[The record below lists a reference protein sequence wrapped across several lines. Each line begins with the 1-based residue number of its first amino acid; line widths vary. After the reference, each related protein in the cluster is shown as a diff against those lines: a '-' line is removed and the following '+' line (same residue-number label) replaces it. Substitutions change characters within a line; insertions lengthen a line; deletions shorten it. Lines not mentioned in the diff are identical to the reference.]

1 VLNNSRE
8 AAKKGYYG
16 YLEPPGEAAPSRGRL
31 RRRQPARR

>member
-16 YLEPPGEAAPSRGRL
+16 YLEPPGDAASRSRL
-31 RRRQPARR
+31 RRRRETARR